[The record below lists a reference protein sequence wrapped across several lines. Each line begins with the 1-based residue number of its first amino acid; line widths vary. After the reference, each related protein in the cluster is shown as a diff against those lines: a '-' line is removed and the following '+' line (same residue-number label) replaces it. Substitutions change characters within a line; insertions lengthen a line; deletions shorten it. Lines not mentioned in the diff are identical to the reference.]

1 MMIIAFSK
9 ICQVQMYRLF
19 FLFNKQIIF
28 FYLIILFFLGG
39 LKPIIRDIPSV
50 AVYYSCLLMTTT
62 I

>member
-19 FLFNKQIIF
+19 FLFNNTVF
-28 FYLIILFFLGG
+28 FGG
-39 LKPIIRDIPSV
+39 LKPIIGDIPSV

>member
-19 FLFNKQIIF
+19 FLFNNTV
-28 FYLIILFFLGG
+28 FLGG
-39 LKPIIRDIPSV
+39 GVVLKPIVGDIPSV

>member
-28 FYLIILFFLGG
+28 FYLIILFFWRGAETDYWG
-39 LKPIIRDIPSV
+39 
-50 AVYYSCLLMTTT
+50 YSKCRSLL
-62 I
+62 